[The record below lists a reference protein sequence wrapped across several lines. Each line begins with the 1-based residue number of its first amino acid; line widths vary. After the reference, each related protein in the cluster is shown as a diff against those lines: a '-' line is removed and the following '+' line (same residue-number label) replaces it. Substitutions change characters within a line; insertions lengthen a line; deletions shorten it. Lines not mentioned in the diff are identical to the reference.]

1 MARKGRGSDLAGL
14 AALGALGYMLSK
26 GSKAA
31 PTGGGSSAV
40 SSAAAEEAPLITD
53 DMRRRAKE
61 EGEKISEGERISSMS
76 ASKPADKPADKPNV
90 ASSAAAVKPASTAK
104 PSAATGLKNPGT
116 GNQRGPTAEELAAYN
131 ASRRKNPGTG
141 NQRGPTAEELE
152 AYAAS
157 RRRPTA
163 VNTGSVRDIPTGGPA
178 GYSGVR
184 GEKIDSS
191 ELGRNVSN
199 TLAAMGP
206 GKLSGVSKIGY
217 EMRNADAIRKAALAG
232 EVPSRGRE
240 AVTNPMMWMG
250 GPKNVG
256 KFAEDVPSAG
266 REAVTNPMAWMAGP
280 KGMAQ
285 MDEAAPSMTTRA
297 KEAAEAAA
305 ARFRKKP
312 LSEADTTGGAGRYGY
327 KKGGAVKKKMASGG
341 MTGSASKRADGIAS
355 KGKTRGK
362 IC

>member
-1 MARKGRGSDLAGL
+1 MARRGDLAGL

-26 GSKAA
+26 GDKAA
-31 PTGGGSSAV
+31 PTGGGGSPAV
-40 SSAAAEEAPLITD
+40 SAAMDAASSEDPEEAAN
-53 DMRRRAKE
+53 RRVDRMLVPNERGAAGTSETVFPSNRARP
-61 EGEKISEGERISSMS
+61 S
-76 ASKPADKPADKPNV
+76 
-90 ASSAAAVKPASTAK
+90 ASSAAS
-104 PSAATGLKNPGT
+104 GLKNPGT
-116 GNQRGPTAEELAAYN
+116 GNQRGPTAEELAAYA
-131 ASRRKNPGTG
+131 ASRRGG
-141 NQRGPTAEELE
+141 SGGGRGPRAGEAE

-157 RRRPTA
+157 RNANYGNEGRSRPTA
-163 VNTGSVRDIPTGGPA
+163 MNTGSVRDIPTGGPS

-206 GKLSGVSKIGY
+206 GKLSGVGMIGH
-217 EMRNADAIRKAALAG
+217 EMRNADRIRKATMAG

-240 AVTNPMMWMG
+240 AVTNPLAWMA
-250 GPKNVG
+250 GPGNKS
-256 KFAEDVPSAG
+256 KFAGEVESTG

-285 MDEAAPSMTTRA
+285 MNEAGPSMTTRA

-305 ARFRKKP
+305 SRFRKKP
-312 LSEADTTGGAGRYGY
+312 LSEADTTGGAIGY

-341 MTGSASKRADGIAS
+341 MASSASKRADGIAS

>member
-31 PTGGGSSAV
+31 PTGGSGGEKMPTPAVEAASAEDP
-40 SSAAAEEAPLITD
+40 EEAANKRVDRMLVPNQRGEAGTSETVFPSN
-53 DMRRRAKE
+53 RAK
-61 EGEKISEGERISSMS
+61 
-76 ASKPADKPADKPNV
+76 PAAT
-90 ASSAAAVKPASTAK
+90 TA

-178 GYSGVR
+178 GWQGGQ
-184 GEKIDSS
+184 GEKIDST
-191 ELGRNVSN
+191 ELGRQFGN
-199 TLAAMGP
+199 TLAAAGP

-217 EMRNADAIRKAALAG
+217 EMRNADAIRRAALAG

-285 MDEAAPSMTTRA
+285 MNEAAPSMTTRA
-297 KEAAEAAA
+297 REAAEAAA

>member
-31 PTGGGSSAV
+31 PMGGSGGEKMPTPAVEAASAEDP
-40 SSAAAEEAPLITD
+40 EEAANKRVDRMLVPNQRGEAGTSETVFPSN
-53 DMRRRAKE
+53 RAK
-61 EGEKISEGERISSMS
+61 
-76 ASKPADKPADKPNV
+76 PAAT
-90 ASSAAAVKPASTAK
+90 TA

-178 GYSGVR
+178 GWQGGQ
-184 GEKIDSS
+184 GEKIDST
-191 ELGRNVSN
+191 ELGRQFGN
-199 TLAAMGP
+199 TLAAAGP

-217 EMRNADAIRKAALAG
+217 EMRNADAIRRAALAG

-285 MDEAAPSMTTRA
+285 MNEAAPSMTTRA
-297 KEAAEAAA
+297 REAAEAAA

>member
-31 PTGGGSSAV
+31 PMGGSGGEKMPTPAVEAASAEDP
-40 SSAAAEEAPLITD
+40 EEAANKRVDRMLVPNQRGEAGTSETVFPSN
-53 DMRRRAKE
+53 RAK
-61 EGEKISEGERISSMS
+61 
-76 ASKPADKPADKPNV
+76 PAAT
-90 ASSAAAVKPASTAK
+90 TA

-285 MDEAAPSMTTRA
+285 MNEAAPSMTTRA

>member
-31 PTGGGSSAV
+31 PTGGSGGEKMPTPAVEAASAEDQ
-40 SSAAAEEAPLITD
+40 EEAANKRVDRMLVPNQRGEAGTSETVFPSN
-53 DMRRRAKE
+53 RAK
-61 EGEKISEGERISSMS
+61 
-76 ASKPADKPADKPNV
+76 PAAT
-90 ASSAAAVKPASTAK
+90 TA

-178 GYSGVR
+178 GWQGGQ
-184 GEKIDSS
+184 GEKIDST
-191 ELGRNVSN
+191 ELGRQFGN
-199 TLAAMGP
+199 TLAAAGP

-217 EMRNADAIRKAALAG
+217 EMRNADAIRRAALAG

-285 MDEAAPSMTTRA
+285 MNEAAPSMTTRA

>member
-31 PTGGGSSAV
+31 PTGGSGGEKMLTPAVEAASAEDP
-40 SSAAAEEAPLITD
+40 EEAANKRVDRMLVPNQRGEAGTSETVSPSN
-53 DMRRRAKE
+53 RAK
-61 EGEKISEGERISSMS
+61 
-76 ASKPADKPADKPNV
+76 PAAT
-90 ASSAAAVKPASTAK
+90 TA

-178 GYSGVR
+178 GWQGGQ
-184 GEKIDSS
+184 GEKIDST
-191 ELGRNVSN
+191 ELGRQFGN
-199 TLAAMGP
+199 TLAAAGP

-285 MDEAAPSMTTRA
+285 MNEAAPSMTTRA

>member
-31 PTGGGSSAV
+31 PTGGSGGEKMPTPAVEAASAEDP
-40 SSAAAEEAPLITD
+40 EEAANKRVDRMLVPNQRGEAGTSETVFPSN
-53 DMRRRAKE
+53 RAK
-61 EGEKISEGERISSMS
+61 
-76 ASKPADKPADKPNV
+76 PAAT
-90 ASSAAAVKPASTAK
+90 TA

-141 NQRGPTAEELE
+141 NQRGPTAAELE

-157 RRRPTA
+157 RSRPTA
-163 VNTGSVRDIPTGGPA
+163 RSSGSVQDIPTGGPA

-184 GEKIDSS
+184 GEKIDST
-191 ELGRNVSN
+191 ELGRQFGN
-199 TLAAMGP
+199 TLAAAGP

-285 MDEAAPSMTTRA
+285 MNEAAPSMTTRA